1 MARTHFSGP
10 LVTTNYGTVTQA
22 TSKSTAVTL
31 NAAAGA
37 ITMHNAS
44 LAAGAE
50 VAFSVVNSKCK
61 ATDVIV
67 AMHSSGGTAGAYL
80 VNAVAAS
87 DGGFGIVVSN
97 VSAGALA
104 EAIVIS
110 FVILGASA

>member
-10 LVTTNYGTVTQA
+10 VTTTNYGTVTQA
-22 TSKSTAVTL
+22 TNKSTAVTL

-37 ITMHNAS
+37 ITMNAAS

-50 VAFSVVNSKCK
+50 VAFSVVNNKCK
-61 ATDVIV
+61 ATDVPV
-67 AMHSSGGTAGAYL
+67 AIHGSGGTAGAYI
-80 VNAVAAS
+80 VTAIAAS

-104 EAIVIS
+104 EAIVIN
-110 FVILGASA
+110 FVILGANS